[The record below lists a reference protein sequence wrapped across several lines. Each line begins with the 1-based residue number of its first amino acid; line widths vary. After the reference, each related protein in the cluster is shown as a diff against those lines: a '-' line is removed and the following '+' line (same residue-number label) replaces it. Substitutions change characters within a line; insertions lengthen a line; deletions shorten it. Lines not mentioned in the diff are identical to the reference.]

1 MLPHCARDLS
11 THGSVKPCAGSRGC
25 SPLAFCN
32 QAPARKCGKGKG
44 SSEALWGDEAA
55 NRPRRLRQT
64 ALGSGR
70 SFTHYPSDA
79 SLLSRVFDSSWLAA
93 GSLHGKETSHPAPL
107 KKVLVSCTHH
117 GDRTLYVLAITATQH
132 GVETPPTS
140 CNVISTVADCSSATD
155 YIPTMSVPSSTPAAP
170 APGSAG
176 PSGGSGSAG
185 PSGGSGSSGGSAG
198 AGPSGGSAPGGG
210 TSASSRISAANATT
224 FHVPSGVN
232 LGHFHGSDWTNWS
245 NTLEAILCL
254 YEADDVVR
262 HATCP
267 AGTDIDEWAA
277 VHRRALA
284 YLRLY
289 IKPDIYSIIS
299 SNIDYPT
306 FYDKWQVLQN
316 TYGGASGSIA
326 VFNIFIQLI
335 ETRLDN
341 SAPLAPQLAKLNEAR
356 VKLFNASMGVSDTQ
370 YCLLLLRALPPS
382 YEALASTILATGAPT
397 TLRHAEITARILS
410 EEARRN
416 GQSGSSLNAAARA
429 PVKGSGKGKKRDHSQ
444 LTCHYCNKK
453 GHIKPDCRK
462 RKKDEEEAA
471 KKAGGS
477 GAKAANSHVK
487 VATTPVT
494 SSASIQEVHDDN
506 HIGVALYAAERE
518 RWLMDSVAT
527 LQLSPH
533 KSDFKDYTPCKGT
546 VRLGDKSTI
555 DQVGVGSVVFKT
567 SLGTPITL
575 SNVLHIPGVKTRF
588 MSTRA
593 LAQKGAEISFAKDSF
608 KVVVNQRCVRSE
620 EHTSELQSRFDL

>member
-11 THGSVKPCAGSRGC
+11 THGSVKPCAGSRGG
-25 SPLAFCN
+25 SALAFCN

-44 SSEALWGDEAA
+44 FSEALRGDEAA

-64 ALGSGR
+64 ALGTGR
-70 SFTHYPSDA
+70 TFIHFPSDA

-155 YIPTMSVPSSTPAAP
+155 YIPTMSESSSTPAAP
-170 APGSAG
+170 A
-176 PSGGSGSAG
+176 SGSAG
-185 PSGGSGSSGGSAG
+185 PSGSSGSAG
-198 AGPSGGSAPGGG
+198 AGPSSGSAPGGG
-210 TSASSRISAANATT
+210 TSGGSRISAANATT
-224 FHVPSGVN
+224 FNVPHGVN
-232 LGHFHGSDWTNWS
+232 LGHFDGSDWTNWS

-262 HATCP
+262 HATCL
-267 AGTDIDEWAA
+267 AGTDVDEWAA

-306 FYDKWQVLQN
+306 FYDKWQVLEN

-326 VFNIFIQLI
+326 VFNILIQLI
-335 ETRLDN
+335 ETRLDD

-397 TLRHAEITARILS
+397 TLRHVEITARILS
-410 EEARRN
+410 EEAHRS

-471 KKAGGS
+471 KKASGS
-477 GAKAANSHVK
+477 GTKAANAHIK
-487 VATTPVT
+487 VPTPPVP
-494 SSASIQEVHDDN
+494 SSDSIQEVHEDEEN
-506 HIGVALYAAERE
+506 SIGVALYAAERE
-518 RWLMDSVAT
+518 RWMMDSGAT
-527 LQLSPH
+527 HHISPH
-533 KSDFKDYTPCKGT
+533 KSAFKDYTPCKGT
-546 VRLGDKSTI
+546 VRLG
-555 DQVGVGSVVFKT
+555 
-567 SLGTPITL
+567 
-575 SNVLHIPGVKTRF
+575 
-588 MSTRA
+588 
-593 LAQKGAEISFAKDSF
+593 
-608 KVVVNQRCVRSE
+608 
-620 EHTSELQSRFDL
+620 